1 MGNQQEALNGLFQ
14 MRQHP
19 DREGLYHELHAR
31 PFPVVAKPFRISHL
45 AFLVTRAE
53 RDADFDHLCA
63 LCRRYGVNPP
73 QAGENSFNQTLGDFE
88 VRWERHLEFVTYT
101 FMRQGA
107 SDVPFSDTA
116 LTLLPRDWLSQ
127 LSGSLV
133 VALHLEL
140 PDDNDH
146 QWKREALAGSFEGH
160 RLISA
165 ELMAS
170 SATLWSAFRLHGDGF
185 GRILLRI
192 KDLSPNQTGRLVQRV
207 LELETYR
214 LMALLSASQAR
225 ELAPKLADL
234 DMELSGVITELS
246 EANELKEERHL
257 LRRLTSMA
265 ALIERHRAETTNR
278 FAATKAYYQIV
289 LKRLEELDESH
300 DGKNF
305 TLMDFL
311 GRRLTPAVNTCDAMS
326 LRLEDLARRIERA
339 GDLIRTRVDLKLE
352 EQNRSL
358 LASMDRRSHLQLRL
372 QETVEGLSIAA
383 ISYYGVSLLNYLFI
397 AVEPVLPWLQAPWA
411 TAASVPLVVL
421 SVWLITRRIKRMI
434 IRESNGS

>member
-1 MGNQQEALNGLFQ
+1 MGNQQETLDGLFQ
-14 MRQHP
+14 MHQHP
-19 DREGLYHELHAR
+19 DREGMYHELHAR

-53 RDADFDHLCA
+53 RDADFEHLCA
-63 LCRRYGVNPP
+63 LCRRYGINPP
-73 QAGENSFNQTLGDFE
+73 QAGENSFHQTLGEFE

-101 FMRQGA
+101 FMRPGA
-107 SDVPFSDTA
+107 SDAAFSDTA
-116 LTLLPRDWLSQ
+116 LALLPRDWLSQ

-140 PDDNDH
+140 PDDNEH
-146 QWKREALAGSFEGH
+146 QWSREALAGSFEGH

-234 DMELSGVITELS
+234 DMELSEVITELS
-246 EANELKEERHL
+246 EASELQEERYQ
-257 LRRLTSMA
+257 LRRLTTMA
-265 ALIERHRAETTNR
+265 ALIETHRAETTNR

-289 LKRLEELDESH
+289 LKRLEELDESQ

-311 GRRLTPAVNTCDAMS
+311 SRRLTPAVNTCDAMS

-352 EQNRSL
+352 EQNRGL

-383 ISYYGVSLLNYLFI
+383 ISYYAVSLLNYLFLAI
-397 AVEPVLPWLQAPWA
+397 ESALPWLQASWA
-411 TAASVPLVVL
+411 TAVSVPAVAL

-434 IRESNGS
+434 IRETHDS

>member
-1 MGNQQEALNGLFQ
+1 
-14 MRQHP
+14 
-19 DREGLYHELHAR
+19 
-31 PFPVVAKPFRISHL
+31 
-45 AFLVTRAE
+45 
-53 RDADFDHLCA
+53 
-63 LCRRYGVNPP
+63 
-73 QAGENSFNQTLGDFE
+73 
-88 VRWERHLEFVTYT
+88 
-101 FMRQGA
+101 MRQGA

-146 QWKREALAGSFEGH
+146 QWKRALAGSFEGH